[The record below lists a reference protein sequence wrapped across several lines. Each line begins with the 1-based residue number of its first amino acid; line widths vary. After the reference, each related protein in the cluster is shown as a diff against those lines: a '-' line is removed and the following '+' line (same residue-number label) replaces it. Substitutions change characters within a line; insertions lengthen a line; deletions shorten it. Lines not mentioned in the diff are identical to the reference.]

1 MQGNHPPNRPFDDR
15 AALEELER
23 LQIAI
28 REYRRQREKAEGE
41 FDAFVG
47 SFRTSAEPVGVNLNP
62 PTSPDPAPM
71 GPLPPQAVQSQSTGT
86 SPESFEWALTEDAL
100 PPRVPFDR
108 FPTDPPTLPGRPDVF
123 ADEPAPKR
131 PERLAVP
138 ADFFGPTPAPT
149 RSRLPLILAV
159 ATLLLVAAV
168 VASRYRPVAA
178 PGLTSDVAAPA
189 ESLPA
194 APPEES
200 SAGAPSN
207 AAPAAVSPGGSAA
220 PTSPSGAASPAPAG
234 GAPSA
239 QSAAPFA
246 EIRTVRPAWVR
257 VIVDGRREMERELPA
272 DSRIPLPAG
281 TTFVVRA
288 GDAGAVHFFLKGQD
302 QGPLGANAQVVTRTF
317 TAPAR

>member
-1 MQGNHPPNRPFDDR
+1 MQGNNPPKGPFDDR

-23 LQIAI
+23 LQISI
-28 REYRRQREKAEGE
+28 REYRRQRERAEGE
-41 FDAFVG
+41 FDAFVE
-47 SFRTSAEPVGVNLNP
+47 SFRTTAEP
-62 PTSPDPAPM
+62 PAPVQ
-71 GPLPPQAVQSQSTGT
+71 PPSPSALSHSTPT
-86 SPESFEWALTEDAL
+86 SPESSEWALTEDAL

-108 FPTDPPTLPGRPDVF
+108 FPTDPPTLPGKPDLF
-123 ADEPAPKR
+123 ADEAAADR
-131 PERLAVP
+131 PEGLSVP
-138 ADFFGPTPAPT
+138 PGLFGPTPAPT

-168 VASRYRPVAA
+168 VVSRYRPVAA

-189 ESLPA
+189 GSSQA
-194 APPEES
+194 VTPEES
-200 SAGAPSN
+200 PAAAPSTGV
-207 AAPAAVSPGGSAA
+207 PAAVSPDGSTT
-220 PTSPSGAASPAPAG
+220 PTPSPSGATPTAPAG
-234 GAPSA
+234 AAPSVP
-239 QSAAPFA
+239 STAPFA

-257 VIVDGRREMERELPA
+257 VIIDGRREMERELPA

-288 GDAGAVHFFLKGQD
+288 GDAGAVHFFLNGRD

>member
-1 MQGNHPPNRPFDDR
+1 MQENNPPTRPFDDR

-47 SFRTSAEPVGVNLNP
+47 SFRTPAEPPPTVP
-62 PTSPDPAPM
+62 PPQPSAPSHSTPTSPD
-71 GPLPPQAVQSQSTGT
+71 SS
-86 SPESFEWALTEDAL
+86 EWALTEDAL

-108 FPTDPPTLPGRPDVF
+108 FPLDPPTLPGKPDLF
-123 ADEPAPKR
+123 ADEPAAER
-131 PERLAVP
+131 PEGIAVP
-138 ADFFGPTPAPT
+138 PDFFGPTPAPT

-159 ATLLLVAAV
+159 AALLLVAAV

-178 PGLTSDVAAPA
+178 PGLTSDVAVPGESAPA
-189 ESLPA
+189 ATAEDLPA
-194 APPEES
+194 A
-200 SAGAPSN
+200 APSTG
-207 AAPAAVSPGGSAA
+207 APAAVSPDGSVA
-220 PTSPSGAASPAPAG
+220 PPPSASGAASSAPP
-234 GAPSA
+234 GAASSTA
-239 QSAAPFA
+239 AAPFA

-257 VIVDGRREMERELPA
+257 VTIDGRREMERELPA

-288 GDAGAVHFFLKGQD
+288 GDAGAVHFFLNGQD
-302 QGPLGANAQVVTRTF
+302 RGPLGANAQVVTRTF